1 MEQYRLLEG
10 VKVVELSTMIAAT
23 SCGRTLAEWG
33 ADVIKVESP
42 AGDNYRNFATQMS
55 VPCTEDENPLF
66 DVVNAHKKSVV
77 IHLKSDEGI
86 ANMHRLLADADVF
99 LTNVRPQALAR
110 LGLDYETLKEKYPR
124 LIYAAISGYGE
135 KGPRADS
142 PGYDTIAFW
151 AATGFLGDMRVDSG
165 ENSYP
170 VSGPAGPGDVVT
182 GMALLSVILAALY
195 KRTLTNKGDYVTAS
209 LYGTA
214 LWCFH
219 VMLVSTEERYGNI
232 YPKTRLGSN
241 PLASPFRT
249 SDDDWIMTTILNFP
263 KDWPKICQV
272 LGVEELT
279 EDPRFS
285 TAKAQRSPESR
296 EYLMNRFAGIFAG
309 KTAAEWCELLT
320 KADIVHD
327 RLAKFKD
334 MEQSEQ
340 AWANE
345 FIHEEVCPNGNKTV
359 LVRPAMFSQKNG
371 ITPFT
376 RGPKLGEHNEE
387 ILGSNNRGEV

>member
-86 ANMHRLLADADVF
+86 ANMHKLLADADVF
-99 LTNVRPQALAR
+99 LTNVRPQGLAR
-110 LGLDYETLKEKYPR
+110 LGLDYEALKEKYPR
-124 LIYAAISGYGE
+124 LIYATISGYGE

-151 AATGFLGDMRVDSG
+151 AATGFLGDMRVDAG
-165 ENSYP
+165 ESSYP

-232 YPKTRLGSN
+232 YPKTRMGSN
-241 PLASPFRT
+241 PLASPFKT

-272 LGVEELT
+272 LGVEELI

-285 TAKAQRSPESR
+285 TAKAQRSLESR
-296 EYLMNRFAGIFAG
+296 EYLMNRFASIFAG

-387 ILGSNNRGEV
+387 ILGNNRGEV

>member
-10 VKVVELSTMIAAT
+10 VKVVELSTMIAAS

-86 ANMHRLLADADVF
+86 ANMHKLLADADVF

-124 LIYAAISGYGE
+124 LIYATISGYGE

-182 GMALLSVILAALY
+182 GMALLSIILAALY

-272 LGVEELT
+272 LGVEELI
-279 EDPRFS
+279 EDSRFS
-285 TAKAQRSPESR
+285 TAKAQRAPESR
-296 EYLMNRFAGIFAG
+296 EYLMNRFAGIFAK
-309 KTAAEWCELLT
+309 KTAAEWSELLT

-327 RLAKFKD
+327 RLAKFKE